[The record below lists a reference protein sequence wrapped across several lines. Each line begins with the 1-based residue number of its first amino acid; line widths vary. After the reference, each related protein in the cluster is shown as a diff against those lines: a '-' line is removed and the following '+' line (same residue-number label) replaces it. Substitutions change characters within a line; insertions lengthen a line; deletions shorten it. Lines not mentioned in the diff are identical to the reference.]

1 MDTPQT
7 DLIDLFHNG
16 DPFAHMSARQIATL
30 YWETAEKGC
39 LDLIQAMTPFVEQHR
54 QTIRSGAADTVYL
67 GFAYAV
73 YENHAD
79 LVDYL
84 WNFVGQQQHTDCV
97 SAAGERG
104 HAEMLQKYLRHYPL
118 DSSSSRHRHAL
129 MDAGRYRKNHIVEQ
143 MIPYFF
149 PMDLQQFSQD
159 VNATPEFIDQ
169 MALHLIAT
177 AHRVLEEQAHHEQ
190 RERIAQEL
198 PQEYT
203 PVIPSLN
210 RKL

>member
-16 DPFAHMSARQIATL
+16 DPFAQMTARQIASL
-30 YWETAEKGC
+30 YWESAEKGC
-39 LDLIQAMTPFVEQHR
+39 LDLVQAMTPFVEQNR
-54 QTIRSGAADTVYL
+54 QTIRWGAADTL
-67 GFAYAV
+67 HMGFAYAV
-73 YENHAD
+73 YENHGA

-84 WNFVGQQQHTDCV
+84 WNFVEQQQHADCV

-104 HAEMLQKYLRHYPL
+104 HVEMLQKYLRHYPL
-118 DSSSSRHRHAL
+118 EAISRRHRHAL
-129 MDAGRYRKNHIVEQ
+129 MDAARYRKNHIVEQ

-177 AHRVLEEQAHHEQ
+177 AHRVLEDQAHHEQ

-203 PVIPSLN
+203 QVTPSLN